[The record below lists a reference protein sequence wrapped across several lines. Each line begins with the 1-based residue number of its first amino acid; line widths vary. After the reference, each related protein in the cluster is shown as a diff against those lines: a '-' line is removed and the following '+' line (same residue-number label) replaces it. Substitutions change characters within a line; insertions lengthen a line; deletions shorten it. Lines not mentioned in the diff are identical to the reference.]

1 MTSVSWSVPVLICTL
16 ASVLLCMNAQHIGQ
30 KLNLLDHPDIRKQH
44 RLPTPLM
51 GGITILL
58 VFVPV
63 SAVCILMSVSDRWL
77 STLLIWVF
85 SIFVMALVGIA
96 DDRHSLSP
104 KTRLL
109 ISFGLFCAAAALD
122 PSFNVRVLD
131 FNFPKFSMGLGTWW
145 IAIVFTT
152 TCCVGLINAVNMADG
167 KNGLVLGL
175 SIGWLF
181 ILATRAP
188 NTLLPY
194 IFLFGAVLAVL
205 FVFNMYGRLFLGD
218 GGAYAI
224 ATAIGLLSIMIY
236 NTPGVESLRAVSAE
250 EIMLLFLVPVFDSFR
265 LTYTRLRQGRSPMSA
280 DRNHLHH
287 HIQSI
292 FGWPFGLVL
301 YWIVALVPAALLFF
315 ADNTKF

>member
-16 ASVLLCMNAQHIGQ
+16 ASMLLCMNAQRIGQ

-44 RLPTPLM
+44 SLPTPLM
-51 GGITILL
+51 GGITILG

-63 SAVCILMSVSDRWL
+63 SATLIIFTVSGRWF

-85 SIFVMALVGIA
+85 SIFVMSLVGIA

-104 KTRLL
+104 KIRLL
-109 ISFGLFCAAAALD
+109 ISFGLFCTAAAVD
-122 PSFNVRVLD
+122 PSLNVRVLD
-131 FNFPKFSMGLGTWW
+131 FNLPKFSMGLGTWW
-145 IAIVFTT
+145 IAIMFTT
-152 TCCVGLINAVNMADG
+152 TCCVGLINAINMADG

-175 SIGWLF
+175 SIGWIL

-188 NTLLPY
+188 ETLTPFIY
-194 IFLFGAVLAVL
+194 LFAAVLVVL
-205 FVFNMYGRLFLGD
+205 FTFNMAGRLFLGD

-224 ATAIGLLSIMIY
+224 ATAIGLLSIMVY

-250 EIMLLFLVPVFDSFR
+250 EIMLLFMVPVFDSFR

-280 DRNHLHH
+280 DRDHLHH

-301 YWIVALVPAALLFF
+301 YWVIALVPAALLFF
-315 ADNTKF
+315 AGNTKF